1 MIPPAVVFATVLR
14 MSMNVRTTENSKL
27 VISEQKY
34 FPVLFFVS
42 GVCGGRGGRKPSQ
55 FSFRA
60 KTCVKM
66 RKTVVFE
73 AENHLEETPV
83 GTRGDPRG
91 PVGTRAL

>member
-42 GVCGGRGGRKPSQ
+42 GVCGGRGGGGSHLDSLSAQK
-55 FSFRA
+55 RA
-60 KTCVKM
+60 QKCE
-66 RKTVVFE
+66 KTVVFE

-83 GTRGDPRG
+83 GTRGDS
-91 PVGTRAL
+91 